1 MRRSGGFGSGVIQH
15 NPGLA
20 EEFALL
26 LTASF
31 FRFFLAAEGRKSNN
45 VLVFEYAVTMMVGL
59 CQSWNKRNKTE
70 KKDISVHSTNN
81 FERAEEVAS
90 IARLIRVANELSV
103 QFLVA
108 SQSNTTGLF
117 VVIVEQFFVSG
128 IKILDVFVCHPVTQ
142 STLYSVSPTV
152 PSPSTSIVLNCA
164 SMKNLKAAGKS
175 ANDLPFADFSMP
187 FLNSSLETSPSL
199 LKSANSAISFH
210 KLAMTSW
217 FFLKV
222 A

>member
-128 IKILDVFVCHPVTQ
+128 IKILDVFVCHPV
-142 STLYSVSPTV
+142 YAVNSVFCESNSAVTV
-152 PSPSTSIVLNCA
+152 NINGFESTSDEGFEGRGQLIISLI
-164 SMKNLKAAGKS
+164 S
-175 ANDLPFADFSMP
+175 AVCF
-187 FLNSSLETSPSL
+187 NSL
-199 LKSANSAISFH
+199 
-210 KLAMTSW
+210 
-217 FFLKV
+217 
-222 A
+222 